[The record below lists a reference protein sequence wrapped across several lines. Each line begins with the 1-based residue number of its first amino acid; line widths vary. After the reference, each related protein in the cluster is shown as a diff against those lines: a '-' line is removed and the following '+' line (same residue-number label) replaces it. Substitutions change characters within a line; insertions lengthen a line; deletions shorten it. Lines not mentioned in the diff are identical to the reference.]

1 MDPADD
7 WGRIPSRLLDRGTF
21 FSSPDPSE
29 KGVQV
34 DEEYDL
40 ENIWDSKED
49 TNIQEDSFVPG
60 LVLEEIGPQVSLEE
74 NCNGN
79 ARQISRSLKE
89 VRDNQFNLDQRFVL
103 KVKFIDDVDC
113 DQVKDEVRPSCA
125 EKPTPPV
132 LIVNSKKGRR
142 YNKDFKKE
150 VSEYFETHSVEE
162 TMQFFDISKPSVQ
175 RWTSVKD
182 EGPVT
187 SVQCGKEEGNSE
199 EISRAESVPANVVD
213 TLESGS
219 ADQSENVVP
228 GLVLEEIGPRFGPV
242 DPKVRREEF
251 LELSQ
256 DLLSVHPDL
265 NQFEGKK
272 KKREVKQKNSSQKG
286 GAPRKKRKGN

>member
-1 MDPADD
+1 MN
-7 WGRIPSRLLDRGTF
+7 T
-21 FSSPDPSE
+21 
-29 KGVQV
+29 GVQPP
-34 DEEYDL
+34 EG
-40 ENIWDSKED
+40 K
-49 TNIQEDSFVPG
+49 TSFSGIP
-60 LVLEEIGPQVSLEE
+60 E
-74 NCNGN
+74 
-79 ARQISRSLKE
+79 A
-89 VRDNQFNLDQRFVL
+89 
-103 KVKFIDDVDC
+103 KFIDDVDC

-142 YNKDFKKE
+142 YSKGFKK
-150 VSEYFETHSVEE
+150 
-162 TMQFFDISKPSVQ
+162 P
-175 RWTSVKD
+175 SVKD

-187 SVQCGKEEGNSE
+187 SVQCGKEDGNSE
-199 EISRAESVPANVVD
+199 EISRAESVSANVVD

-228 GLVLEEIGPRFGPV
+228 GLVLEEIGPRFGPL